1 METMKLKHIFRTV
14 LFAVCLFACY
24 SCDDDSKSEP
34 NIEISEVDIADEIVG
49 EWVYDIPEENAWQS
63 MKFVAEGSYFCYS
76 DKKEN
81 WTEVLKSINKGN
93 YGVKGY
99 VISASNGA
107 TYLDMAVS
115 KINGY
120 EFTGR
125 LNETTVDF
133 KFNKVVMRTH
143 LTYGQS
149 VTPPYEQLVDTT
161 IVGYKSH
168 DESIAIV
175 DNSTGEITAV
185 ANNGRTYV
193 DIITKGGTA
202 VIKVMVGKVNDGD
215 EAELSPIKK
224 KEVVITDGPSWK
236 FPDCILGKWIWDV
249 SYWESINFLENGK
262 VYYSNVD
269 AARGIYNENAPGEYT
284 IDTSTNRLTLKVLP
298 TGGTQMTV
306 IMAMTAISK
315 YSFTAKFYL
324 TDGQSTGTFTYAKQL
339 GAIELKGGEAVLP
352 EYEKLVESGTV
363 ITKYQIHNNKI
374 AEVNSETGEITA
386 KKGGR
391 TYVDIV
397 TEDGTAVLEVI
408 VKSLMQ
414 YNYDDFIGVN
424 KRTITNTFGH
434 VYTTDGDDMIYNY
447 RKGSVAEEENVVKD
461 ANWDQIL
468 FRFDSSTGKVKAIS
482 LLAKKDV
489 WFTPEEMVQY
499 LSQRFY
505 VYEKGSEEDFKAFMN
520 AEGLKDATIGI
531 TWDMANGILTYVEI
545 PHKTETFVLD
555 YGGYLGKTREEIKSL
570 MNGYSLLSETE
581 ERIGYTISSDYL
593 RMARFSFKASSGI
606 KDTVQEVVLYL
617 NTGIDPDFVKSEIEK
632 TYKYSDGVEGSYLN
646 YYSEDTKIRVV
657 YQISSNLIQFIQR

>member
-1 METMKLKHIFRTV
+1 MKHIFRTV

-24 SCDDDSKSEP
+24 SCDDDNKSEP
-34 NIEISEVDIADEIVG
+34 NIEIPEVDIADEIVG

-107 TYLDMAVS
+107 TYLDMTVS

-193 DIITKGGTA
+193 DVITKGGTA

-215 EAELSPIKK
+215 EAEFSPIKK
-224 KEVVITDGPSWK
+224 KDVTSPKSILNLSK
-236 FPDCILGKWIWDV
+236 AILGKWIWDV
-249 SYWESINFLENGK
+249 SYWESITFLENGK
-262 VYYSNVD
+262 VYYSSAD
-269 AARGIYNENAPGEYT
+269 APREIYNENAPGEYT
-284 IDTSTNRLTLKVLP
+284 IDPTTNRLTLKVLP
-298 TGGTQMTV
+298 TGGTRMTV
-306 IMAMTAISK
+306 VMAISAISK

-339 GAIELKGGEAVLP
+339 GSIELKGGETIIP
-352 EYEKLVESGTV
+352 EYNTLVETGTV
-363 ITKYQIHNNKI
+363 INKYQSHNSNV

-386 KKGGR
+386 KAGGK
-391 TYVDIV
+391 TYIDIV
-397 TEDGTAVLEVI
+397 TDDGTAVLEVI
-408 VKSLMQ
+408 VKCFMQ
-414 YNYDDFIGVN
+414 YNYEDYIGVN
-424 KRTITNTFGH
+424 KQTVTNTFEH
-434 VYTTDGDDMIYNY
+434 VYTTDGDDIIYNY
-447 RKGSVAEEENVVKD
+447 RKGSVAEEEGVVKD

-531 TWDMANGILTYVEI
+531 TWDMTNGILTYVEI
-545 PHKTETFVLD
+545 PHKTETSVLD

>member
-1 METMKLKHIFRTV
+1 MKHIIRIV

-24 SCDDDSKSEP
+24 SCEDDSKNEQKIDIP
-34 NIEISEVDIADEIVG
+34 EVDIADEIIG

-76 DKKEN
+76 DNKEK
-81 WTEVLKSINKGN
+81 WTEVLKNINKGN
-93 YGVKGY
+93 YGVKGN

-107 TYLDMAVS
+107 TYLDMTVS

-143 LTYGQS
+143 LTFGQS
-149 VTPPYEQLVDTT
+149 VLPPYEQLVDTT

-168 DESIAIV
+168 DESIATV

-193 DIITKGGTA
+193 DIITKSGTA
-202 VIKVMVGKVNDGD
+202 VVKVMIGKVNDGD

-236 FPDCILGKWIWDV
+236 FPDCILGTWVWNV
-249 SYWESINFLENGK
+249 SYWESFNFLENGK

-315 YSFTAKFYL
+315 YSFTAKFYD
-324 TDGQSTGTFTYAKQL
+324 TNGYSNGTFTYAKQL
-339 GAIELKGGEAVLP
+339 GSIELKGGETIIP
-352 EYEKLVESGTV
+352 EYNTLVETGTV
-363 ITKYQIHNNKI
+363 INKYQSHNSNV

-386 KKGGR
+386 KAGGK
-391 TYVDIV
+391 TYIDIV
-397 TEDGTAVLEVI
+397 TDDGTAVLEVI
-408 VKSLMQ
+408 VKCFMQ
-414 YNYDDFIGVN
+414 YNYEDYIGVN
-424 KRTITNTFGH
+424 KQTVTNTFEH
-434 VYTTDGDDMIYNY
+434 VYTTDGDDIIYNY
-447 RKGSVAEEENVVKD
+447 RKGSVAEEEGVVKD

-489 WFTPEEMVQY
+489 WFTIEEMTQY

-505 VYEKGSEEDFKAFMN
+505 VYEKGSEENFKAFMN
-520 AEGLKDATIGI
+520 VENFEDATIGV
-531 TWDMANGILTYVEI
+531 TWDMTNGILTYVKI
-545 PHKTETFVLD
+545 PHKAETSVLD
-555 YGGYLGKTREEIKSL
+555 YGGYLGKTREEIKAL
-570 MNGYSLLSETE
+570 MNGYSVVSETD
-581 ERIGYTISSDYL
+581 ERIGYTIGSEYL
-593 RMARFSFKASSGI
+593 KMARFSFKASSGI
-606 KDTVQEVVLYL
+606 KATVQEVVLYL
-617 NTGIDPDFVKSEIEK
+617 NMGIDSVFVKSEIERN
-632 TYKYSDGVEGSYLN
+632 YKYSDGVEGSYLN
-646 YYSEDTKIRVV
+646 YYSEDMKIRVV

>member
-1 METMKLKHIFRTV
+1 MKHIFKTV
-14 LFAVCLFACY
+14 LFAVCLLACY
-24 SCDDDSKSEP
+24 SCDDDCKNES
-34 NIEISEVDIADEIVG
+34 NIDIPEVDIADEIIG

-81 WTEVLKSINKGN
+81 WTEVLKSIHKGN

-107 TYLDMAVS
+107 TYLDMTVS

-125 LNETTVDF
+125 LNETIVDF

-149 VTPPYEQLVDTT
+149 ITPPYEQLVDTT

-168 DESIAIV
+168 DESIASI

-202 VIKVMVGKVNDGD
+202 VIKVMVGNVDDGD
-215 EAELSPIKK
+215 EAEISPIKK
-224 KEVVITDGPSWK
+224 KDVTPPRPILNLSK
-236 FPDCILGKWIWDV
+236 AILGKWIWDV
-249 SYWESINFLENGK
+249 SYWESISFLENGK

-284 IDTSTNRLTLKVLP
+284 IDSSTNRLTLKVLP
-298 TGGTQMTV
+298 TGGTQITV
-306 IMAMTAISK
+306 VMAISAISK

-339 GAIELKGGEAVLP
+339 ESIELKGGETILP
-352 EYEKLVESGTV
+352 EYDTLVETGTV
-363 ITKYQIHNNKI
+363 INKFQSHNSYI

-386 KKGGR
+386 KMGGK
-391 TYVDIV
+391 TYIDII
-397 TEDGTAVLEVI
+397 TDYGTAVLEVI

-414 YNYDDFIGVN
+414 YNYEDFIGVN
-424 KRTITNTFGH
+424 KQTITNTFEH
-434 VYTTDGDDMIYNY
+434 IYTTDGDDMIYNY
-447 RKGSVAEEENVVKD
+447 RKGSVAEEEGVVKD

-468 FRFDSSTGKVKAIS
+468 FRLDSSTGKVKAIS

-505 VYEKGSEEDFKAFMN
+505 VYEKGSEEDFIAFMN
-520 AEGLKDATIGI
+520 AENLEDATIGI
-531 TWDMANGILTYVEI
+531 TWDMTNGILTYVEI
-545 PHKTETFVLD
+545 PHKAETSVLD

-570 MNGYSLLSETE
+570 MNGYSLLSETD
-581 ERIGYTISSDYL
+581 ERIGYTIGSEYL

-617 NTGIDPDFVKSEIEK
+617 NTGIDPNFVKSEIEK

-646 YYSEDTKIRVV
+646 YSSEDTKIRVV
-657 YQISSNLIQFIQR
+657 YQISSNLLQFIQR

>member
-1 METMKLKHIFRTV
+1 METMKHIFRTAF
-14 LFAVCLFACY
+14 LAVCLFTCY
-24 SCDDDSKSEP
+24 SCEDDSKNEKKIDIP
-34 NIEISEVDIADEIVG
+34 EVDIADEIIG

-76 DKKEN
+76 DKKEK

-93 YGVKGY
+93 YGVKGN

-107 TYLDMAVS
+107 TYLDMTVS

-133 KFNKVVMRTH
+133 KFNKVAMRTH
-143 LTYGQS
+143 LTFGQS
-149 VTPPYEQLVDTT
+149 ILPPYEQLVDTT

-168 DESIAIV
+168 DESIATV

-315 YSFTAKFYL
+315 YSFTAKFYD
-324 TDGQSTGTFTYAKQL
+324 TNGYSNGTFTYAKQL
-339 GAIELKGGEAVLP
+339 GSIELKGGETIIP
-352 EYEKLVESGTV
+352 EYNTLVETGTV
-363 ITKYQIHNNKI
+363 INKFQSHNSNI

-386 KKGGR
+386 KMGGM
-391 TYVDIV
+391 TYVDII
-397 TEDGTAVLEVI
+397 TDDGTAVLEVI

-414 YNYDDFIGVN
+414 YNYEDFIGVN

-545 PHKTETFVLD
+545 PHKTETSVLD